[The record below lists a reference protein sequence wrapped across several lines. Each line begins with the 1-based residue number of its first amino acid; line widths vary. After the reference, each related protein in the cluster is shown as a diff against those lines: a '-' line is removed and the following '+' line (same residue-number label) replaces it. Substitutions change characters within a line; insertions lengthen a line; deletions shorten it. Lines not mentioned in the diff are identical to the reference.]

1 MAKLFSSKTE
11 EESLSSDSISLSVK
25 LKLETSG
32 RTVVYGLE
40 DELGGV

>member
-1 MAKLFSSKTE
+1 MAKSFSLKTE
-11 EESLSSDSISLSVK
+11 EESLSSDSISLSAK

-40 DELGGV
+40 DELEGM